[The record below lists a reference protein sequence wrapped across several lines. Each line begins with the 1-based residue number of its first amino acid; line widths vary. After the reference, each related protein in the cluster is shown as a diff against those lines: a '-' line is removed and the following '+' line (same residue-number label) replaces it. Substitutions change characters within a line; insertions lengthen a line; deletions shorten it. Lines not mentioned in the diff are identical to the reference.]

1 MWNERVG
8 GEFEIKTKGEGG
20 EGKKKEAEEREEMG
34 GKRGDEKFIVCTA
47 RSRDS
52 FIKNI
57 FPYSLSRSLTP

>member
-8 GEFEIKTKGEGG
+8 GVFKIKTKGG
-20 EGKKKEAEEREEMG
+20 ERGKKKKKKGDEMG

-47 RSRDS
+47 PSRDS